1 MLIEELFGR
10 GIMAMGP
17 AKDRPGLQTGTFDM
31 ELRKTFPALKAA
43 EMEKMRWIEGEWN
56 SVNRVP
62 ATSKNPAYEDVNT
75 GTYRFCEKDS
85 WICLVGKDRRERK
98 YLTFDPFSGQWIYVL
113 LEGAYGILRSR
124 GWNGNEIAF
133 EGEVCVNWRAR
144 ARRSSSM
151 GVPNSS
157 RAISVSWRTL
167 RLEAASACRPQC
179 RRGEYPGA
187 DEGWS
192 NWRLRCA
199 G

>member
-10 GIMAMGP
+10 GIMVMGP
-17 AKDRPGLQTGTFDM
+17 AKDRPGLQTGTFNM
-31 ELRKTFPALKAA
+31 GLLKTFPALKAA

-85 WICLVGKDRRERK
+85 WICLVGKDGRERK

-113 LEGAYGILRSR
+113 LEGAYGILRSP

-133 EGEVCVNWRAR
+133 EGEMTMIGVNCVLRQTWKKKSNDAFMFVNEEKL
-144 ARRSSSM
+144 AD
-151 GVPNSS
+151 G
-157 RAISVSWRTL
+157 SW
-167 RLEAASACRPQC
+167 
-179 RRGEYPGA
+179 GYV
-187 DEGWS
+187 DEWEL
-192 NWRLRCA
+192 NRK
-199 G
+199 

>member
-10 GIMAMGP
+10 GIMVMGS
-17 AKDRPGLQTGTFDM
+17 AKDRPGLQTGTFNM
-31 ELRKTFPALKAA
+31 ELLKTFPVLKAA

-85 WICLVGKDRRERK
+85 WICLVGKDGRERK

-133 EGEVCVNWRAR
+133 EGEMTMIGVNCVLRQTWKKKSDDAFMFVNEEKLAD
-144 ARRSSSM
+144 
-151 GVPNSS
+151 G
-157 RAISVSWRTL
+157 SW
-167 RLEAASACRPQC
+167 
-179 RRGEYPGA
+179 GYV
-187 DEGWS
+187 DEWEL
-192 NWRLRCA
+192 NRK
-199 G
+199 